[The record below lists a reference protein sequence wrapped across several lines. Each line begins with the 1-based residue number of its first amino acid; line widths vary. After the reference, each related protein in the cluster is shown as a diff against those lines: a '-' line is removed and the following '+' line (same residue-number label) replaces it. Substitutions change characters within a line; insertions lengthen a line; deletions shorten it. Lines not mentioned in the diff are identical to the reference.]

1 VLELLQMSDNL
12 RRLILQRAAA
22 HEIYRAAVGEG
33 MRAMHDDG
41 IVKALAGLTSFEE
54 VIRVT
59 REV

>member
-1 VLELLQMSDNL
+1 M
-12 RRLILQRAAA
+12 
-22 HEIYRAAVGEG
+22 Y
-33 MRAMHDDG
+33 DDG

>member
-1 VLELLQMSDNL
+1 
-12 RRLILQRAAA
+12 
-22 HEIYRAAVGEG
+22 VGEG
-33 MRAMHDDG
+33 MRAMYDDG